1 MWAMELARWSWHA
14 YAGGKSLGARVCVRL
29 VVPLGARASRT
40 QSAGTRAGAGWQAG
54 VENDARAG
62 DAEADGRAAFE
73 QGWCVKRHTCGRRW
87 SSAVSASRQ

>member
-1 MWAMELARWSWHA
+1 MGDGAGAMELARVCWWQE
-14 YAGGKSLGARVCVRL
+14 LGRARVCEASGTTRL
-29 VVPLGARASRT
+29 VGARASRT

-73 QGWCVKRHTCGRRW
+73 QGWCVKRHTCGRRCV
-87 SSAVSASRQ
+87 VSG